1 MNDHVPEMEGVEDAG
16 VENRDRGLKR
26 HSAAEGP
33 RRLRPAPP
41 SPPAGRRSSPS
52 AQERP
57 STSSGVLADIPERKI
72 ANVHPVD
79 DERTG
84 DPEDVSGIVWTQLLV
99 LDEDSDTLP
108 LDKMVEGRFEEGCGL
123 RRQPHNLVSA

>member
-1 MNDHVPEMEGVEDAG
+1 MQASRTATVGLNAIVLPKVLGVFG
-16 VENRDRGLKR
+16 QRL
-26 HSAAEGP
+26 H
-33 RRLRPAPP
+33 RRLLGVDPRLQRKNVLQPRPA
-41 SPPAGRRSSPS
+41 
-52 AQERP
+52 
-57 STSSGVLADIPERKI
+57 VLADIPERTI